1 MSGLEAADRPNELRN
16 VALEA
21 VASGVALSA
30 VADRLCR
37 DAEAIAPGVICSILT
52 VGADGL
58 IHPLAGPSLPD
69 HYTEAIDNLPIGPVS
84 GSCGTAAFRGKAVEV
99 TDIEN
104 DPLWADYKALA
115 LPLGL
120 NACWS
125 SPIKA
130 RDGRVIGTF
139 AFYYREKRGPSEF
152 EQRLVETCLH
162 ICAIAIEHADAHDR
176 IEQLAYRDTLTG
188 LPNRSWFHDHAAQ
201 RIATG
206 EQLNIHYL
214 DLDDFKGVNDSLG
227 HKVGDL
233 LLKAVAERMS
243 ALLEE
248 NSFVARLSGDE
259 FGIVQHCSD
268 CDKDGARL
276 AEKLLA
282 SIEAPFDIDGRIL
295 STGVSI
301 GIARAPADGGDI
313 QKLASR
319 ADLALSAAKRQGP
332 MTYRF
337 FDARMEANRQ
347 ARREL
352 IEDLRAAIANNQLSV
367 AYQPI
372 VSLAS
377 GALVGFEALLRWQH
391 PERGPIPPDEFI
403 PLAEETGLIGA
414 LGDWVLAEACR
425 EAASWPTNIRISV
438 NLSPLQLRKPG
449 FAVDV
454 IQMLGRAN
462 LSPGRLKL
470 ELTETALFGEDRV
483 THETLTALKQVG
495 IGIALDDFG
504 TGYSSLSHLRLRPLD
519 RIKIDM
525 SFVSKIENDSSSAAI
540 VRAILMLAREL
551 GLKTTAEGVETE
563 GQRDWLTENGCGD
576 GQGYLFGRPASAAE
590 ARQRIYRNEDDS
602 AGHIA
607 NRGL

>member
-1 MSGLEAADRPNELRN
+1 MSGLEVADRLNGLRN

-21 VASGVALSA
+21 VASGETLSA

-37 DAEAIAPGVICSILT
+37 DAEAVAPGVTCSILT
-52 VGADGL
+52 VGSDGL

-69 HYTEAIDNLPIGPVS
+69 HYAEAIEGVRIGPVA
-84 GSCGTAAFRGKAVEV
+84 GSCGTAAYRGEPVEV
-99 TDIEN
+99 ADIEN
-104 DPLWADYKALA
+104 DPLWADYKALV

-139 AFYYREKRGPSEF
+139 AFYYHEKRGPNEL
-152 EQRLVETCLH
+152 EQQLVETCTH
-162 ICAIAIEHADAHDR
+162 ICAIAIEHADAQDR
-176 IEQLAYRDTLTG
+176 IEHLAYRDSLTG
-188 LPNRSWFHDHAAQ
+188 LPNRSWFHERAAQ
-201 RIATG
+201 RMATG
-206 EQLNIHYL
+206 ELLNILYL

-227 HKVGDL
+227 HNVGDL
-233 LLKAVAERMS
+233 LLKAVAERLS
-243 ALLEE
+243 ALLGE
-248 NSFVARLSGDE
+248 NGFVARLSGDE
-259 FGIVQHCSD
+259 FGIVQNCND
-268 CDKDGARL
+268 CDQDGARL
-276 AEKLLA
+276 AEKVLMA
-282 SIEAPFDIDGRIL
+282 FEAPFDIDGRVL

-319 ADLALSAAKRQGP
+319 ADLALSAAKRQSR

-337 FDARMEANRQ
+337 FDPRMEEHRQ

-352 IEDLRAAIANNQLSV
+352 TDDLRAAIANNQLSV

-377 GALVGFEALLRWQH
+377 GALTGFEALLRWQH
-391 PERGPIPPDEFI
+391 PARGAIPPDEFI
-403 PLAEETGLIGA
+403 PLAEETGIIGT
-414 LGDWVLAEACR
+414 LGIWVLAEACR

-454 IQMLGRAN
+454 IQVLARAN

-470 ELTETALFGEDRV
+470 ELTETALFGEDKV
-483 THETLTALKQVG
+483 TLETLAALKQVG

-504 TGYSSLSHLRLRPLD
+504 TGYSSLSHLRLKPLD
-519 RIKIDM
+519 RIKVDM
-525 SFVSKIENDSSSAAI
+525 SFVSKIERDSGSAAI
-540 VRAILMLAREL
+540 VRAILVLARDL
-551 GLKTTAEGVETE
+551 GLKTTAEGVETQA
-563 GQRDWLTENGCGD
+563 QRDWLIEHGCED
-576 GQGYLFGRPASAAE
+576 GQGYLLGRPGSAEE
-590 ARQRIYRNEDDS
+590 ARQRIYQTEDDLTRR
-602 AGHIA
+602 IA
-607 NRGL
+607 NK